1 MLIGPLS
8 SIRSKYNALSASQK
22 SVADYVLENPE
33 KVMVGTLSEIAADIG
48 VSETTVIRFLHKLGF
63 DSYQVFRVN
72 IAQEISP
79 NPTLDIYEEVTE
91 NDSTADVIQ
100 KVVGSTSQSILDSL
114 GIINAVSLDMIV
126 SRLRNAHRIFLIGMG
141 SSAVQAYDL
150 NHKLLKLGLVS
161 SYSHD
166 PHLINIQAQTL
177 TEKDVMV
184 VFSHSGESREILDGA
199 RYAREGGCFIAG
211 VTSYTQSTLASLA
224 DAVLFSSSKETSYR
238 SDALTSRIIQLMI
251 VDMIYIDLALK
262 IGKPAK
268 DILHKSRIAVAA
280 NKT

>member
-1 MLIGPLS
+1 MLMGALS
-8 SIRSKYNALSASQK
+8 AIRSKYNTLSASQK

-33 KVMVGTLSEIAADIG
+33 KVMVGTLSEVASDIG

-79 NPTLDIYEEVTE
+79 DPTLDIYEEVTE
-91 NDSTADVIQ
+91 SDSPADVIQ

-114 GIINAVSLDMIV
+114 GIISAEQLDRIV
-126 SRLRNAHRIFLIGMG
+126 RSIRGARKIFLIGMG

-150 NHKLLKLGLVS
+150 NHKLLKLGLNS

-177 TEKDVMV
+177 DENDAMV
-184 VFSHSGESREILDGA
+184 IFSHSGESREILDGA
-199 RYAREGGCFIAG
+199 RYAKAGGCFIAG

-251 VDMIYIDLALK
+251 VDMIYIDLALS
-262 IGKPAK
+262 IGKPANET
-268 DILHKSRIAVAA
+268 INKSRIAVAA